1 MSEAP
6 WEPRKATPNDMPADA
21 PLESAPE
28 FRNAP
33 PDVEMLYVSN
43 FRGFETKGSRVE
55 VRSRDTRTIG
65 GYAAVF
71 GKRSVNLGGFHEVL
85 DPKTFNKSRAD
96 GFPGVIC
103 RFNHSDDLLLG
114 TTRAGTCRL
123 SIDGNGLQYEVD
135 VPQCRNDV
143 YEMTERGDIAHS
155 SFAFQAYEDDWSHD
169 DSGYPVRML
178 LSARLIDV
186 APVTNPA
193 YPDATVGVR
202 SLATPGLRSL
212 ARHMDVPIE
221 DVIERAQRDEL
232 RSFFIRT
239 DNRSG
244 LIIPDLE
251 PITEPA
257 ESESDDDEPTVEP
270 EATESESRYSGKF
283 GPAALMEILGRRADD
298 PIVA

>member
-6 WEPRKATPNDMPADA
+6 WEPRKTTPNDMPLA
-21 PLESAPE
+21 ESAPAISDSV
-28 FRNAP
+28 RSSA
-33 PDVEMLYVSN
+33 PDVELLYVSN
-43 FRGFETKGSRVE
+43 FRGFETRGSRVE
-55 VRSRDTRTIG
+55 VRSSETRTIG

-85 DPKTFNKSRAD
+85 DPRTFNKSRAD

-123 SIDGNGLQYEVD
+123 NVDGNGLAYEVD
-135 VPQCRNDV
+135 VPQCRQDV

-155 SFAFQAYEDDWSHD
+155 SFAFQAYEDEWSKD

-193 YPDATVGVR
+193 YPDATVG
-202 SLATPGLRSL
+202 LRSL

-221 DVIERAQRDEL
+221 DVMERAQRDEL
-232 RSFFIRT
+232 RSFFIRS
-239 DNRSG
+239 DNRG
-244 LIIPDLE
+244 GIPAPAPTPD
-251 PITEPA
+251 PEPA
-257 ESESDDDEPTVEP
+257 AEQPAAEP
-270 EATESESRYSGKF
+270 EPESRFAGKF
-283 GPAALMEILGRRADD
+283 GPAALMEILGRRTDD
-298 PIVA
+298 PIV